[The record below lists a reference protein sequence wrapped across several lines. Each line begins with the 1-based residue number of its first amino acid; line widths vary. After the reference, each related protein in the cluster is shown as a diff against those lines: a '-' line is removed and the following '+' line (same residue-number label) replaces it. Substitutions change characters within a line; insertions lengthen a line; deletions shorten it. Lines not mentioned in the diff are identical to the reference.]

1 MILSFLT
8 IGSTKDEVLAQQ
20 GPPTGATDDKLVY
33 GQSELYLKNGSV
45 TGWKIDPVS
54 NPIRVKLWPEH
65 PVDTSQ
71 EYFTIDSTMDDVL
84 VIQGTPTAFSNDKFE
99 YGGSE
104 VDFKRNRVVG
114 WKNDLGSIPLKA
126 RMP

>member
-1 MILSFLT
+1 
-8 IGSTKDEVLAQQ
+8 
-20 GPPTGATDDKLVY
+20 
-33 GQSELYLKNGSV
+33 LYLKNGSV